1 MAKGTASRRWTMWVV
16 GIGCL
21 VLGGCGHVTEL
32 YRHGGAHTVFYDG
45 GPGELEQ
52 RLATCGAVIRTID
65 PTTPRSRASIV
76 LHEPDRLD
84 PAGLE
89 LRVWV
94 SQYQG
99 GTLMIVDQVVTRT
112 QPDDD
117 EAAIRSAME
126 WFRLCQSAFHA
137 FSPPGRDLQATLLE
151 SPDELRVARA
161 D

>member
-1 MAKGTASRRWTMWVV
+1 M
-16 GIGCL
+16 
-21 VLGGCGHVTEL
+21 
-32 YRHGGAHTVFYDG
+32 
-45 GPGELEQ
+45 
-52 RLATCGAVIRTID
+52 
-65 PTTPRSRASIV
+65 